1 MLVLRPAQDSAARHA
16 AVTRSS
22 DKIELECVLDMCGDL
37 RIGFLRFS
45 TIKKCPYLLRLDH
58 RELRNS

>member
-1 MLVLRPAQDSAARHA
+1 MDERNEKNILAP

-45 TIKKCPYLLRLDH
+45 TIKKCPHLLRLDH
-58 RELRNS
+58 RELR